1 MSDPQFY
8 VFLPSNASLNLYE
21 DNTLTSYT
29 VHVPEPIVLEGDY
42 EVGLQSI
49 IWSRSFYN
57 ITDDSDRFYVEN
69 STKVADTIVLTK
81 GNYETFENLI
91 EHINEKLKKVVNNN
105 IQFKCNSISE
115 KIFVSVKNGHRV
127 LLKGTL
133 SQILGFGGKNKIISK
148 PQMSPY
154 VGDLSGGLRCLYIY
168 CDLVDYQIVGDT
180 KAKLIKVLPVEGKYG
195 DTIYKTFDVPTYYP
209 IGIKLFQD
217 IKIDIRDD
225 SGRKVQFN
233 SGRVA
238 VNLHIR
244 QRQLPY
250 VV

>member
-69 STKVADTIVLTK
+69 STKVADTIVLKK
-81 GNYETFENLI
+81 GNHETFENLI

-105 IQFKCNSISE
+105 IQFKFNSISE
-115 KIFVSVKNGHRV
+115 KIFVSVKNGKEPYRKSWGSV
-127 LLKGTL
+127 VKIRLLVSHK
-133 SQILGFGGKNKIISK
+133 
-148 PQMSPY
+148 
-154 VGDLSGGLRCLYIY
+154 
-168 CDLVDYQIVGDT
+168 
-180 KAKLIKVLPVEGKYG
+180 
-195 DTIYKTFDVPTYYP
+195 
-209 IGIKLFQD
+209 
-217 IKIDIRDD
+217 
-225 SGRKVQFN
+225 
-233 SGRVA
+233 
-238 VNLHIR
+238 
-244 QRQLPY
+244 
-250 VV
+250 